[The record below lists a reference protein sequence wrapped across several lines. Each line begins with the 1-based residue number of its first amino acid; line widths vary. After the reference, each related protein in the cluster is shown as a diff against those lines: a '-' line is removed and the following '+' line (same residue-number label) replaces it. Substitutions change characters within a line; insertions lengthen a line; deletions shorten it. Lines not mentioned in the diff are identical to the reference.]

1 MNKKEENN
9 VERLACGK
17 LLYPEQITV
26 RWPIFHWTVIE
37 REKLS

>member
-26 RWPIFHWTVIE
+26 RWPIPLDSDLGE
-37 REKLS
+37 RN